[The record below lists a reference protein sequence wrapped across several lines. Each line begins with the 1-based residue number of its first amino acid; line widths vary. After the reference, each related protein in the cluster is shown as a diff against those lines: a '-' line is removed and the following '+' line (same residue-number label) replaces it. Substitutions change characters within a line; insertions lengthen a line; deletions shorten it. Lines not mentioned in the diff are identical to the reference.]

1 MFPGSSYIASLMML
15 LRFYNFLI
23 LSSIWLLLL
32 LIITISGNRFLFSL
46 HGTVQISLLVSVGFG
61 ALAVQHRSTALILG
75 HATQFVIEV
84 ATGLL
89 LLILKIL
96 RTPQVHYGILLLVD
110 GPTFVI
116 KNIVTEILINESSIV
131 QRVIVALTS

>member
-1 MFPGSSYIASLMML
+1 M
-15 LRFYNFLI
+15 
-23 LSSIWLLLL
+23 
-32 LIITISGNRFLFSL
+32 
-46 HGTVQISLLVSVGFG
+46 GFG

-89 LLILKIL
+89 LL
-96 RTPQVHYGILLLVD
+96 ILLLVD